1 MLVTVQSAISSVEII
16 DLKYRKN
23 FSYVVKLKALNN
35 VGRSY
40 TKLNFDQWGFKLCVN
55 PQAGRLR

>member
-16 DLKYRKN
+16 DLKYRNN

-35 VGRSY
+35 VSRSY
-40 TKLNFDQWGFKLCVN
+40 TKVKLRPV
-55 PQAGRLR
+55 GV